1 MQFHHHGYVSID
13 PRVQPAAGVGVDR
26 PAEIPSEIDVLIVG
40 AGPAGMITAAQLSM
54 YPDVVTRIV
63 DLRDGRLEIGRADGL
78 QARSLET
85 FNAFGFAGRVS
96 DEAYHLEVMNFWSID
111 PDNPE
116 HIIRTAR
123 TEDDPIGVSEFP
135 HVIMNQARVIDYFA
149 EFMKWAPT
157 RMEPDYG
164 IEFVSLERT
173 DEGEYPITVTLR
185 KREQAGST
193 IDSAWVDERDAGGGA
208 GQDFTVKCKYVVGAD
223 GARSGVRKAIGGKLE
238 GQQANHAWGVVD
250 CTAVTDFPDIRTK
263 CAITSKHG
271 SILLIPREG
280 GHLFRIYVD
289 LGEVPEGSQ
298 GEVRRTTVEQ
308 AVEQARRILSPYTL
322 EVKEVAWYSVYEV
335 GHRLTD
341 KFDDIPEDGSDTR
354 EPRIF
359 VMGDA
364 CHTHSAKAGQG
375 MNVSMQDGFN
385 LGWKLGQ
392 VVDGLAPESLLDTYS
407 AERQPAAQNLID
419 FDKEWS
425 SAMAKKPEDFE
436 DPTEL
441 GRLYMERQEFAS
453 GFLTDYDE
461 SIIVGPET
469 HQELATGFPIGRRFK
484 SEKAVRIS
492 DDTNQHIGHLH
503 RADGRWRIYVFADQA
518 KPGEAGKVAD
528 WAEWWGSAESP
539 RQKYRKAGRDEAS
552 LFDVKV
558 IYRQDFTEFDVS
570 MAPAAFRP
578 KVGKYDLLDLEGIFG
593 TGRGNDIFAARGIA
607 DEGCIVVV
615 RPDQYVAHVLPLDA
629 TEELGEFFAGC
640 MTAPSA

>member
-1 MQFHHHGYVSID
+1 MQFHHHGYVSTD
-13 PRVQPAAGVGVDR
+13 PRVRPAAGVGIDR
-26 PAEIPSEIDVLIVG
+26 PEEIPAEVDVLIVG

-54 YPDVVTRIV
+54 YPDIVTRIV

-85 FNAFGFAGRVS
+85 FNAFGFAGRVN
-96 DEAYHLEVMNFWSID
+96 DEAYHLEAMNFWGPD
-111 PDNPE
+111 PENPDG
-116 HIIRTAR
+116 IVRTAR

-149 EFMKWAPT
+149 EFMAWAPT
-157 RMEPDYG
+157 RMTPDYG
-164 IEFVSLERT
+164 VEFVSLERT
-173 DEGEYPITVTLR
+173 DEGEYPIAVTLR

-208 GQDFTVKCKYVVGAD
+208 GQDFTIRAKYVVGAD

-238 GQQANHAWGVVD
+238 GKQANHAWGVVD
-250 CTAVTDFPDIRTK
+250 CTAVTSFPDIRTK
-263 CAITSKHG
+263 CAIASKAG

-280 GHLFRIYVD
+280 GHLFRLYVD
-289 LGEVPEGSQ
+289 LGEVPEENQ
-298 GEVRRTTVEQ
+298 GKVRGTTVEE
-308 AVEQARRILSPYTL
+308 AIEQARRILAPYTL

-341 KFDDIPEDGSDTR
+341 KFDDIPEDGSDDR

-392 VVDGLAPESLLDTYS
+392 VIDGLAPAALLDTYS

-419 FDKEWS
+419 FDREWS
-425 SAMAKKPEDFE
+425 SAMAKKPEDYE
-436 DPTEL
+436 DPAEL

-453 GFLTDYDE
+453 GFLTDYDK
-461 SIIVGPET
+461 SMIVGADT
-469 HQELATGFPIGRRFK
+469 HQDLAKGFPIGRRFK
-484 SEKAVRIS
+484 SERAVRIA
-492 DDTNQHIGHLH
+492 DDTNQHVGHLH
-503 RADGRWRIYVFADQA
+503 AADGRWRIYVFADQA
-518 KPGEAGKVAD
+518 APGEASPVAD
-528 WAEWWGSAESP
+528 WAAWWVSPESP
-539 RQKYRKAGRDEAS
+539 RQRFRKPGADEAS

-558 IYRQDFTEFDVS
+558 LYRQDFTTFDV
-570 MAPAAFRP
+570 MDAPEGFRP
-578 KVGKYDLLDLEGIFG
+578 KVGPHGLLDLEGVFG
-593 TGRGNDIFAARGIA
+593 TGREQDIFAAREIA
-607 DEGCIVVV
+607 DQGCVVVV
-615 RPDQYVAHVLPLDA
+615 RPDQYVAHVLPLGATAELDA
-629 TEELGEFFAGC
+629 FFAGC
-640 MTAPSA
+640 MTAPGA